1 MDRRQLE
8 FKVAEDEQKLKEEAE
23 KNEARRRHAQSL
35 MKESEQR
42 MAESKAAEVNG
53 AGRGEKMTKEELR
66 FNKDLLK
73 EVAKIKKQ
81 GAFVNIHEVCASKK
95 ITNFD

>member
-1 MDRRQLE
+1 MR
-8 FKVAEDEQKLKEEAE
+8 EEAE
-23 KNEARRRHAQSL
+23 ADLRRRKHAMGV
-35 MKESEQR
+35 MKESEQKI
-42 MAESKAAEVNG
+42 AALKALEING
-53 AGRGEKMTKEELR
+53 ANRGEKMTKEELR

-81 GAFVNIHEVCASKK
+81 GAFTNINEVCASKK